1 MILSYLIFI
10 ILIENLNSQDK
21 GMINYSKKEFNKSRL
36 FYEKVVDGRK
46 KDDAAK
52 YGLGASLYKLND
64 LENAKTA
71 FTAVQNSK
79 NKKISSMAN
88 YSLGNIYRDE
98 NKLEESLSFYR
109 KAIRLNP
116 DDEEA
121 KINFELLKNMLSE
134 NSNDQSQ
141 EQESSDSGNDQ
152 SQEQESSDSG
162 NDQSQEQ
169 ESSDSGNDQSQ
180 EQESSEDRNNE
191 SIEKEKAFSEEN
203 KDPGENDQKSRN
215 NEPTK
220 NHNQPDKETNKSGK
234 FEKTNDR
241 VQAEA
246 ILDALKGKEKISQKI
261 KISKSKSTKMVKNW

>member
-10 ILIENLNSQDK
+10 ILIENLNSQDE
-21 GMINYSKKEFNKSRL
+21 GMINYNNKEFNKSRL

-64 LENAKTA
+64 LENAKKA

-109 KAIRLNP
+109 KAIQLNP

-121 KINFELLKNMLSE
+121 KINFELLKNMISE

-180 EQESSEDRNNE
+180 EQESSRRHV
-191 SIEKEKAFSEEN
+191 IM
-203 KDPGENDQKSRN
+203 
-215 NEPTK
+215 
-220 NHNQPDKETNKSGK
+220 NQ
-234 FEKTNDR
+234 
-241 VQAEA
+241 
-246 ILDALKGKEKISQKI
+246 
-261 KISKSKSTKMVKNW
+261 

>member
-1 MILSYLIFI
+1 MMLSYLIFI

-36 FYEKVVDGRK
+36 FYEEVVDGRK

-64 LENAKTA
+64 LENAKIA

-109 KAIRLNP
+109 KAIRINP

-121 KINFELLKNMLSE
+121 KINFELLKNMLRE

-152 SQEQESSDSG
+152 SQEQESS
-162 NDQSQEQ
+162 
-169 ESSDSGNDQSQ
+169 
-180 EQESSEDRNNE
+180 EDNNNE

-203 KDPGENDQKSRN
+203 KDAGENDQKSRN
-215 NEPTK
+215 NEPSK

>member
-10 ILIENLNSQDK
+10 ILIENLNSQDE

-36 FYEKVVDGRK
+36 FYEEVVDGRK

-64 LENAKTA
+64 LENAKIA

-109 KAIRLNP
+109 KAIRINP

-152 SQEQESSDSG
+152 SQEQESS
-162 NDQSQEQ
+162 
-169 ESSDSGNDQSQ
+169 
-180 EQESSEDRNNE
+180 EDNNNE

-203 KDPGENDQKSRN
+203 KDAGENDQKSRN
-215 NEPTK
+215 NEPSK

>member
-1 MILSYLIFI
+1 MMLSYLIFI

-36 FYEKVVDGRK
+36 FYEEVVDGRK

-64 LENAKTA
+64 LENAKIA

-109 KAIRLNP
+109 KAIRINP

-152 SQEQESSDSG
+152 SQEQESSEDS
-162 NDQSQEQ
+162 
-169 ESSDSGNDQSQ
+169 
-180 EQESSEDRNNE
+180 NNE

-203 KDPGENDQKSRN
+203 KDSGENDQKSRN
-215 NEPTK
+215 NEPLK
-220 NHNQPDKETNKSGK
+220 NHNQPDKETNKSGE

>member
-1 MILSYLIFI
+1 MLSYLIFI

-36 FYEKVVDGRK
+36 FYEEVVDGRK

-64 LENAKTA
+64 LENAKIA

-152 SQEQESSDSG
+152 SQEQESSEDS
-162 NDQSQEQ
+162 
-169 ESSDSGNDQSQ
+169 
-180 EQESSEDRNNE
+180 NNE

-203 KDPGENDQKSRN
+203 KDSGENDQKSRN
-215 NEPTK
+215 NEPLK
-220 NHNQPDKETNKSGK
+220 NHNQPDKETNKSGE

>member
-1 MILSYLIFI
+1 MMLSYLIFI

-36 FYEKVVDGRK
+36 FYEEVVDGRK

-64 LENAKTA
+64 LENAKIA

-109 KAIRLNP
+109 KAIRINP

-152 SQEQESSDSG
+152 SQEQESSEDS
-162 NDQSQEQ
+162 
-169 ESSDSGNDQSQ
+169 
-180 EQESSEDRNNE
+180 NNE

-203 KDPGENDQKSRN
+203 KDSGENDQKSRN
-215 NEPTK
+215 NEPSK

>member
-1 MILSYLIFI
+1 MMLSYLIFI

-36 FYEKVVDGRK
+36 FYEEVVDGRK

-64 LENAKTA
+64 LENAKIA

-109 KAIRLNP
+109 KAIRINP

-152 SQEQESSDSG
+152 SQEQESSEYS
-162 NDQSQEQ
+162 
-169 ESSDSGNDQSQ
+169 
-180 EQESSEDRNNE
+180 NNE

-203 KDPGENDQKSRN
+203 KDSGENDQKSRN
-215 NEPTK
+215 NEPSK

>member
-21 GMINYSKKEFNKSRL
+21 GMINYSRKEFNESRL

-71 FTAVQNSK
+71 FAAVQNSK

-134 NSNDQSQ
+134 NT
-141 EQESSDSGNDQ
+141 
-152 SQEQESSDSG
+152 
-162 NDQSQEQ
+162 
-169 ESSDSGNDQSQ
+169 NDQSQ
-180 EQESSEDRNNE
+180 EQESSEDSNNE
-191 SIEKEKAFSEEN
+191 SIEKEKALSEEN
-203 KDPGENDQKSRN
+203 KDSGENDQKSRN
-215 NEPTK
+215 NEPLK

>member
-10 ILIENLNSQDK
+10 ILIENLNSQDE

-141 EQESSDSGNDQ
+141 EQESP
-152 SQEQESSDSG
+152 DSG

-180 EQESSEDRNNE
+180 EQESSEDSNNE
-191 SIEKEKAFSEEN
+191 SIEKEKALSEEN
-203 KDPGENDQKSRN
+203 KDSGENGQKSRN
-215 NEPTK
+215 NEPSK